1 MHSSLSEIKAEVLG
15 RIRPRPEERERLKEI
30 SGRIL
35 LGAERLAAERG
46 IDLKAMLVGSAAR
59 NTWLAQDHDLDLF
72 LGVPESAD
80 LGEALE
86 VARLIAPEHE
96 EKYAEHAYVHAKID
110 GFDVD
115 LVPCYLVKDA
125 SRLKSAVDRT
135 PFHTKYVSERIPGLE
150 DEVLLA
156 KQFMKGV
163 GVYGS
168 ELKVGGFSGYLT
180 ELLIIYYGSF
190 EKVLEAASGWRP
202 GVLIDLEGRTA
213 EERAAYTG
221 REPLI
226 VVDPVDPGR
235 NVAAALTPDRM
246 LQFAAASRC
255 FLHHP
260 NIDFF
265 FPPSAKPLSDE
276 ELLELLEER
285 GSSLMLLLL
294 PAPSVVEDVL
304 FPQLRKAEESVRALL
319 EKNCFSLLRS
329 DVGCVSGRA
338 FLLFELEVSHL
349 SRASRRVGPP
359 VWEADHLS
367 RFLEAH
373 PKPLSGPYIRDGR
386 AVVELCRSYTRPQ
399 DLLAAKIGGLS
410 LGKHLSSAIRE
421 GHNILVGPEIA
432 SIKDEEFRAFLRE
445 YFEARNWIC

>member
-1 MHSSLSEIKAEVLG
+1 VLG
-15 RIRPRPEERERLKEI
+15 RIRPRPEDIERLKEI
-30 SGRIL
+30 SGRIITS
-35 LGAERLAAERG
+35 AERLAAARSLE
-46 IDLKAMLVGSAAR
+46 LKAMLVGSAAR
-59 NTWLAQDHDLDLF
+59 NTWLAQDHDLDVF
-72 LGVPESAD
+72 LGVPENAD

-86 VARLIAPEHE
+86 VARLVAPEHE

-115 LVPCYLVKDA
+115 LVPCYMVKDA
-125 SRLKSAVDRT
+125 SKLRSAVDRT
-135 PFHTKYVSERIPGLE
+135 PFHTKYVGERIQGLE

-168 ELKVGGFSGYLT
+168 ELRVGGFSGYLA
-180 ELLIIYYGSF
+180 ELLILRYGSF
-190 EKVLEAASGWRP
+190 EKVLWAASRWRP
-202 GVLIDLEGRTA
+202 GELIDLEGRVVGVGVSA
-213 EERAAYTG
+213 LG
-221 REPLI
+221 QEPLV

-235 NVAAALTPDRM
+235 NVAAALTLDRM

-255 FLHHP
+255 FLDRP
-260 NIDFF
+260 TLEFF
-265 FPPSAKPLSDE
+265 FPPKAKPLSDE
-276 ELLELLEER
+276 ELVALMEER
-285 GSSLMLLLL
+285 GSSLMLVNF
-294 PAPSVVEDVL
+294 PAPPVVEDVL
-304 FPQLRKAEESVRALL
+304 FPQLRKAEASVRALL
-319 EKNCFSLLRS
+319 EKTGFSPLRS
-329 DVGCVSGRA
+329 EVGSFSGRA
-338 FLLFELEVSHL
+338 FMLFELEVSHL
-349 SRASRRVGPP
+349 SRVSRRAGPP

-373 PKPLSGPYIRDGR
+373 PEPLSGPYIKDGR
-386 AVVELCRSYTRPQ
+386 VVVELPRTYTRSE

-432 SIKDEEFRAFLRE
+432 SIKDEGFRAFLRE